1 MCIIMGTKTI
11 SIDDEAYKRLKK
23 QKIGNESFSE
33 VVKRITKP
41 VHNKSLLEFAG
52 KWELNENELIT
63 MKKKIKDLGRDFDD
77 MLG

>member
-1 MCIIMGTKTI
+1 MGTKTI

-23 QKIGNESFSE
+23 QKIGNESFSD
-33 VVKRITKP
+33 VVKRITIP

-52 KWELNENELIT
+52 KWDLSEDEFVTLKTIIKELGSEFN
-63 MKKKIKDLGRDFDD
+63 D